1 MYKFK
6 NVGKS
11 IILFQCKISKRILI
25 PLRKTSFK
33 KIGIMALSK
42 DRERADNTSKKDKN
56 ATKKNT
62 RLKFV
67 LSKESAFIK
76 VRNWSLNK
84 KYRNKNN
91 RNPIIGIR
99 NANEIN

>member
-76 VRNWSLNK
+76 VFILVLVSKFSLTK
-84 KYRNKNN
+84 TKSKN
-91 RNPIIGIR
+91 RK
-99 NANEIN
+99 